1 MPRVRNRNKK
11 QKQVIFFF
19 KKEYIYKIASAALT
33 KVKFFFQIGRAR
45 IRNLSSPGEV

>member
-1 MPRVRNRNKK
+1 MFETGIKNKNRL
-11 QKQVIFFF
+11 FFF
-19 KKEYIYKIASAALT
+19 FSKRNMYKIASAALT